1 MADDTTAKPD
11 KQQQRAL
18 IRRFWQ
24 SGKLFWSGD
33 QKRIAWMMT
42 AAVVVLV
49 MAQIAISYRINVWN
63 REIFDAMQA
72 RGRDPSTLDITV
84 LAEVRQQAG
93 FDPARLARMVATLRH
108 RGPDDH
114 GEVVAGPAAIGAARL
129 SIIDVDGGH
138 QPIAIDGVGLSIL
151 ISPATG

>member
-63 REIFDAMQA
+63 REIFDAMEKKNGAAVLYQSGLFIPLA
-72 RGRDPSTLDITV
+72 AVSITMAV
-84 LAEVRQQAG
+84 LVVW
-93 FDPARLARMVATLRH
+93 ARMRTQRRWRA
-108 RGPDDH
+108 
-114 GEVVAGPAAIGAARL
+114 
-129 SIIDVDGGH
+129 
-138 QPIAIDGVGLSIL
+138 
-151 ISPATG
+151 